1 MYIQVK
7 TERREKEGVEA
18 RKKERKKKKEK
29 DARKPNSMFQKLN

>member
-18 RKKERKKKKEK
+18 RKKERKKKKK
-29 DARKPNSMFQKLN
+29 TTRASRIACFRS